1 MPGKRVLR
9 PGRSGPGDIK
19 ARKRGTRVIY
29 LDNAATTFPK
39 PRGLLDR
46 MVADYAA
53 IGVSPGR
60 GSYDMAMAAEDVI
73 HAARTKLAA
82 FFGAPDPRH
91 VIFTSNATDALNLA
105 LMGSLKAGDHVVTTR
120 LEHNAVLRPL
130 YHLQRKG
137 DITLSLVPFGGK
149 GFIDPDDIAR
159 AIRPETRLVVVNHAS
174 NVLGTVQP
182 VAAVGAI
189 CAERGVAL
197 LVDAS
202 QSAGQVPVDMAAL
215 QASAVAFTGHK
226 SLYGPTGTGGLIL
239 HPDFEVRSTRFGGT
253 GIESRSPVHTQD
265 FPYRL
270 EAGTSNLMGIIGL
283 ALAVDDLLDTG
294 LEAIRRQEMALTR
307 RLVDGLRCLKGV
319 RLYGA
324 EDLDRHLA
332 VIAANVDGIA
342 PEDVGAILDAD
353 FDIAVRVG
361 LHCAPLVH
369 ADLGTDE
376 RGAVRF
382 SLGRYN
388 TADEIDQAINGMAAI
403 AGHAR

>member
-1 MPGKRVLR
+1 M
-9 PGRSGPGDIK
+9 
-19 ARKRGTRVIY
+19 IY

-60 GSYDMAMAAEDVI
+60 GSYDMAVAAEEVI
-73 HAARTKLAA
+73 QAARVKLAA
-82 FFGAPDPRH
+82 FFGATDPQR
-91 VIFTSNATDALNLA
+91 VIFTANATDGLNLA
-105 LMGSLKAGDHVVTTR
+105 LLGFLKAGDHVVTTR

-130 YHLQRKG
+130 HHLQQEGCVRC
-137 DITLSLVPFGGK
+137 SLVPFSPQ

-159 AIRPETRLVVVNHAS
+159 AIRPETRLVVVNQAS

-182 VAAVGAI
+182 MADVGAI

-215 QASAVAFTGHK
+215 QASALAFTGHK

-239 HPDFEVRSTRFGGT
+239 QPDFEVRSTRFGGT

-270 EAGTSNLMGIIGL
+270 EAGTLNLMGIIGL
-283 ALAVDDLLDTG
+283 SLAVDELLATG
-294 LEAIRRQEMALTR
+294 LETIHRQEMALTR
-307 RLVDGLRCLKGV
+307 RLVDGLRRLEGV
-319 RLYGA
+319 RLYGT

-332 VIAANVDGIA
+332 VVAANVDGIA
-342 PEDVGAILDAD
+342 PEDVGDILDGD

-369 ADLGTDE
+369 QDLGTAAQ
-376 RGAVRF
+376 GAVRF
-382 SLGRYN
+382 SLGRYT
-388 TADEIDQAINGMAAI
+388 TADEIDQTINAMAQI
-403 AGHAR
+403 ARSQAQ